1 MGFFGYS
8 QKELDKE
15 YAKGVE
21 EAKNEGLFVA
31 LAHDIADFVAGP
43 LMDEAAQARDR
54 GYHDYRTGK
63 AS

>member
-8 QKELDKE
+8 QKELDEE

-21 EAKNEGLFVA
+21 EAKTEGLFTA
-31 LAHDIADFVAGP
+31 LGHEAVDLIAGP

-54 GYHDYRTGK
+54 GYHDYKTGK